1 MSSRANLLLPLPS
14 CLILRPI
21 CRGTRI
27 QRLSIGRKRDGGEV
41 LEESDE
47 EERRFVVGELMWVRI
62 VELAAATPERRKR
75 NIIYLLPKT
84 YPWTGIEREEYERI
98 RGEVL
103 V

>member
-1 MSSRANLLLPLPS
+1 
-14 CLILRPI
+14 
-21 CRGTRI
+21 
-27 QRLSIGRKRDGGEV
+27 LSIGRKRDGGEV

-62 VELAAATPERRKR
+62 VELATGKPPCPERRKR